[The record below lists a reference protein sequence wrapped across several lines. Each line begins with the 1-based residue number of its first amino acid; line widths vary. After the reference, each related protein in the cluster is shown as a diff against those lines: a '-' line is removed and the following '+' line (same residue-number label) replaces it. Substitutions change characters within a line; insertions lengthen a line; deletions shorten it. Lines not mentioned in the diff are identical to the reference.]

1 MRTGSQFCVDVALLS
16 FHTLDVRTHFSLLFA
31 SYGLPTH
38 RGIYLHACLYVC
50 VLFSTERLEILHF
63 LVFGAL
69 GKSGT
74 NYWVQ
79 GLQLLTSIKC
89 LEGVCV
95 PGRHSADSSHS
106 VPVGTPETE
115 PMKW

>member
-31 SYGLPTH
+31 SYGLPTY
-38 RGIYLHACLYVC
+38 RGIYLHVCLYVC

-63 LVFGAL
+63 LVVGAL

-79 GLQLLTSIKC
+79 GLQLLASIKC

-106 VPVGTPETE
+106 APVGTPETE
-115 PMKW
+115 TMKW